1 MRTVKPNVSTEIDQ
15 SLEKDI
21 GENIHELTR
30 NSAAFRK
37 PENGDGETFADTLVR
52 EAFETARE
60 IENLIAELQ
69 ELRKKLLS
77 NSNRIQRDIT
87 EHTELNQQVMQL
99 TDIISESVKK
109 LPTAPSISS

>member
-1 MRTVKPNVSTEIDQ
+1 MRNAKSNGTAEIVE

-21 GENIHELTR
+21 GSNIRELTH
-30 NSAAFRK
+30 NSAAFPQ
-37 PENGDGETFADTLVR
+37 PENGDGETLADTLVR

-69 ELRKKLLS
+69 ELHTKLMS

-109 LPTAPSISS
+109 LPTAPSISP

>member
-1 MRTVKPNVSTEIDQ
+1 MRTVKPNGSTEIDQ
-15 SLEKDI
+15 SLENDI
-21 GENIHELTR
+21 GRNIYELAR
-30 NSAAFRK
+30 NSAAFRQL
-37 PENGDGETFADTLVR
+37 ENGDGETLGDTLVR

-60 IENLIAELQ
+60 IENLIVEFQ

-109 LPTAPSISS
+109 LPTAPSISP